1 MSGSDL
7 SLAAEIALDDFTLAL
22 DTRVPLNGVTAVFGP
37 SGSGKTSLLN
47 LVAGFLRPD
56 RGEILFG
63 KTAWARTQ
71 PKIWVPPHRRAVGT
85 VFQDAQLFPHLSV
98 SGNLDYADK
107 RADTEAPGYPRAKI
121 FDAMALGPLLDREVQ
136 TLSGGERQRVAIART
151 LLTRPRLLLLDE
163 PLSALDGARK
173 AELVPFLET
182 LKTDFALPTLYV
194 SHDVDEVS
202 RIADRVIML
211 EAGRVIAEG
220 GTEEVL
226 SRFGLEA
233 GRNPYEKASVLR
245 GTLDQSAA
253 QDDLIAV
260 RVGEA
265 VLWLAADIDLAQ
277 GSDVRLKIPAR
288 DVSLA
293 LEPPTGIS
301 IQNMLAATVT
311 RIEPTKRPAF
321 QAVSLTVGTQA
332 LLAIVT
338 RKAVGDLDLA
348 PGRAVY
354 ALIKSATFHH

>member
-7 SLAAEIALDDFTLAL
+7 PLAAEIALDDFTLAL

-37 SGSGKTSLLN
+37 SGSGKTSLPN

-63 KTAWARTQ
+63 ETAWARAR
-71 PKIWVPPHRRAVGT
+71 PKTWVPPHRRAVGT

-211 EAGRVIAEG
+211 GAGRVIAEG

-311 RIEPTKRPAF
+311 SIEPTKRPAF